1 MAGGRN
7 AGNAMSLAQRLL
19 AKVTPVQWQLDRFR
33 AKEQLRMGRLAEVSR
48 ERDAM
53 LRAQFYAAANPGINR
68 PMAPQ
73 LSTPEDYR
81 QAYERIVMIRYG
93 RQMEDDIPYIESIL
107 GDFETY
113 VVGDLR
119 YRANTGNK
127 DADKLINDHLE
138 WRFDQCDF
146 AEKLDLTSM
155 AKLGMRCK
163 KRDGECGWIYVDTG
177 DALKL
182 SAISA
187 DRIGNPLIG
196 SNVGPQNYNGI
207 IVDPVSGAPVQF
219 DLWRRLP
226 KLNAY
231 VFDKSVSANQ
241 FIHFYDQFRFEQYHG
256 VTAFKN
262 GISRAVD
269 VEQMI
274 QYAIQ
279 NMKFRSSQIPS
290 IQNEQGRPKAPG
302 SGYVAQPNNSNNVP
316 QPYQLAIDGVTQNYL
331 KLGEGYVEFPHDFPN
346 ANFTAVS
353 ADLRGDVA
361 LGVHLPSEFCFR
373 STAGGVLQRFYIEKA
388 QRTFDEE
395 KRLLKKN
402 FLSPYK
408 NRVLRKDV
416 DAGILNLDAF
426 QGLAGS
432 LTLYRGTW
440 HMGRSVSTDYGH
452 DTDSDIKLIDANL
465 MSTEEYLGDNARDQ
479 DEIRRTKKQRAIEIF
494 QDAQEVSDL
503 INRPLAEV
511 LPYIQK
517 QFPNPVLTERATDPN
532 ASVISD
538 DGSSAMPPAPAPAP
552 AAPPRPAPKVPQK
565 I

>member
-1 MAGGRN
+1 
-7 AGNAMSLAQRLL
+7 MSFTQRVL
-19 AKVTPVQWQLDRFR
+19 AKVMPVQWQLDRFR
-33 AKEQLRMGRLAEVSR
+33 NKEQLRMATLAAVSR
-48 ERDAM
+48 ERDTL
-53 LRAQFYAAANPGINR
+53 LRSQFYAAANPGINR
-68 PMAPQ
+68 PFAPQ

-119 YRANTGNK
+119 YRAATGIK
-127 DADKLINDHLE
+127 AADLIINEHLE
-138 WRFDQCDF
+138 WRFGQCDF

-155 AKLGMRCK
+155 AKLAIRCK
-163 KRDGECGWIYVDTG
+163 KRDGECGFIYVDVG

-196 SNVGPQNYNGI
+196 SNVGPSNYNGI

-231 VFDKSVSANQ
+231 VFDRSVDANQ

-262 GISRAVD
+262 GITRAID
-269 VEQMI
+269 LEQTI
-274 QYAIQ
+274 QFAIQ
-279 NMKFRSSQIPS
+279 NIKFRSSQIPA

-302 SGYVAQPNNSNNVP
+302 SGYVTVANNSANVP
-316 QPYQLAIDGVTQNYL
+316 QPYQLSIDGVTQNYL
-331 KLGEGYVEFPHDFPN
+331 KVGEGYVEFPHDFPN
-346 ANFTAVS
+346 ANFGTITAE
-353 ADLRGDVA
+353 LKGDVA

-373 STAGGVLQRFYIEKA
+373 SEAGGVLQRFYIEKA

-395 KRLLKKN
+395 KRLLKKQ
-402 FLSPYK
+402 LLTPYK
-408 NRVLRKDV
+408 NRILRKDV
-416 DAGILNLDAF
+416 DSGILNLDAF
-426 QGLAGS
+426 PGLAGS
-432 LTLYRGTW
+432 MMLYRGQW

-452 DTDSDIKLIDANL
+452 DTDSDIKLIENNL
-465 MSTEEYLGDNARDQ
+465 LSREEYLGDNARDQ
-479 DEIRRTKKQRAIEIF
+479 DEIRQTKRQHVIEVF
-494 QDAQEVSDL
+494 QDAQLVSDTV
-503 INRPLAEV
+503 NRPLAEV
-511 LPYIQK
+511 LPYIEK
-517 QFPNPVLTERATDPN
+517 LYPNPVLTERASDPDS
-532 ASVISD
+532 SVISA
-538 DGSSAMPPAPAPAP
+538 DGKTTMPAVPATPKSAAVP
-552 AAPPRPAPKVPQK
+552 AA
-565 I
+565 